1 MAQSE
6 VGHRGVGG
14 DEGGGIKMGKE
25 KIYNMG
31 LIGVTIGLV
40 ITLLGVGIGLI
51 LGLNDSEIINIMSI
65 GLVVFLGG
73 MILVT
78 FYLRKKVKEDE

>member
-1 MAQSE
+1 
-6 VGHRGVGG
+6 
-14 DEGGGIKMGKE
+14 MGKE

>member
-6 VGHRGVGG
+6 VGYRGLGG